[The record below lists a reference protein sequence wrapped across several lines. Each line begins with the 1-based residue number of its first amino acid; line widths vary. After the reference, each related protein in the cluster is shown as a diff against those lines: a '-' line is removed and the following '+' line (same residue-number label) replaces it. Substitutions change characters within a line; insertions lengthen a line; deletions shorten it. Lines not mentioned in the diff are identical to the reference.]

1 MDLEV
6 RSVSKRFGATIALD
20 NVNLKIT
27 SGTIHSLI
35 GENGAGKSTLGKI
48 LSGVY
53 QLDSGEVELAGQAVI
68 IGSPR
73 EALSRGIT
81 IIAQELSLVPS
92 RTAADNVYLG
102 IEDHAGPWVRRTV
115 IKERFEELMKSS
127 GIAVPNDR
135 PIAELSIGDQQK
147 VEILRA
153 LARNAEVI
161 VMDEPTARLSVE
173 ETGVLKSVMRSLR
186 DQGKTI
192 IFVSHFLGDVLDVS
206 DAITI
211 MRDGKII
218 RTSKPTEETHDSLVE
233 AMTGRKAGDAFPA
246 KKPPLA
252 PVSVLEVTGLTR
264 GALFSDIS
272 FTVGAGEIVALAG
285 LVGSG
290 RSEVARAIYGADPID
305 SGEVKLQGNTI
316 KISHPA
322 TAISNGIA
330 MIPESRKDQGL
341 ILDRPIRENIALP
354 YLKKLSSVLMKR
366 RQENSLV
373 SENFQAAGIRALSS
387 EMSVR
392 SLSGGNQQ
400 KVLFARSLAGAPTLF
415 IADEPTR
422 GVDVG
427 SKRAIYELMVDLASK
442 GMAVLVISSELDEVV
457 GLAHRVIVMQT
468 GKIVA
473 ELVGDQISESAVVAA
488 AFSTKQRE
496 GLAS

>member
-20 NVNLKIT
+20 NVNLKIA

-53 QLDSGEVELAGQAVI
+53 QLDSGEVELAGQAVT

-92 RTAADNVYLG
+92 RSAADNVYLG
-102 IEDHAGPWVRRTV
+102 IEDHAGPWVRRGV
-115 IKERFEELMKSS
+115 IKDRFEELTKTS
-127 GIAVPNDR
+127 GIIVPNDR
-135 PIAELSIGDQQK
+135 PVSALSIGDQQK

-173 ETGVLKSVMRSLR
+173 ETAVLKDVMRSLR

-218 RTSKPTEETHDSLVE
+218 RTSKPSEETHDSLVE
-233 AMTGRKAGDAFPA
+233 AMTGRKAGEAFPA
-246 KKPPLA
+246 KTPPNSPA
-252 PVSVLEVTGLTR
+252 PVLEVNGLTR
-264 GALFSDIS
+264 GMQFADIS

-290 RSEVARAIYGADPID
+290 RSEVARAIYGADPFD
-305 SGEVKLQGNTI
+305 SGEVKLQGSVI

-322 TAISNGIA
+322 TAIENGIA

-341 ILDRPIRENIALP
+341 ILDRSIRENISLP
-354 YLKKLSSVLMKR
+354 YLKKLSRLLMKR
-366 RQENSLV
+366 REENSMV
-373 SENFQAAGIRALSS
+373 AENFAAAGIRALSS
-387 EMSVR
+387 EMTVR

-400 KVLFARSLAGAPTLF
+400 KALFARSLAGHPTLF

-427 SKRAIYELMVDLASK
+427 SKRAIYELLADLAQK
-442 GMAVLVISSELDEVV
+442 GIAVLVISSELDEVV

-468 GKIVA
+468 GRIVT
-473 ELVGDQISESAVVAA
+473 ELVGDQISESAVVSA
-488 AFSTKQRE
+488 AFSMKQRE

>member
-1 MDLEV
+1 M
-6 RSVSKRFGATIALD
+6 R
-20 NVNLKIT
+20 
-27 SGTIHSLI
+27 
-35 GENGAGKSTLGKI
+35 
-48 LSGVY
+48 
-53 QLDSGEVELAGQAVI
+53 
-68 IGSPR
+68 
-73 EALSRGIT
+73 RG
-81 IIAQELSLVPS
+81 
-92 RTAADNVYLG
+92 
-102 IEDHAGPWVRRTV
+102 V
-115 IKERFEELMKSS
+115 IKDRFEELTKTS
-127 GIAVPNDR
+127 GLIVPNDR
-135 PIAELSIGDQQK
+135 PVSALSIGDQQK

-173 ETGVLKSVMRSLR
+173 ETAVLKDVMRSLR

-218 RTSKPTEETHDSLVE
+218 RTSKPSEETHDSLVE
-233 AMTGRKAGDAFPA
+233 AMTGRKAGEAFPA
-246 KKPPLA
+246 KTPPNSPA
-252 PVSVLEVTGLTR
+252 PVLEVNGLTR
-264 GALFSDIS
+264 GMQFADIS

-290 RSEVARAIYGADPID
+290 RSEVARAIYGADPFD
-305 SGEVKLQGNTI
+305 SGEVKLQGSVI

-322 TAISNGIA
+322 TAIENGIA

-341 ILDRPIRENIALP
+341 ILDRSIRENISLP
-354 YLKKLSSVLMKR
+354 YLKKLSRLLMKR
-366 RQENSLV
+366 REENSMV
-373 SENFQAAGIRALSS
+373 AENFAAAGIRALSS
-387 EMSVR
+387 EMTVR

-400 KVLFARSLAGAPTLF
+400 KALFARSLAGHPTLF

-427 SKRAIYELMVDLASK
+427 SKRAIYELLADLAQK

-468 GKIVA
+468 GRIVT
-473 ELVGDQISESAVVAA
+473 ELVGDQISESAVVSA
-488 AFSTKQRE
+488 AFSMKQRE

>member
-20 NVNLKIT
+20 NVNLKIA

-53 QLDSGEVELAGQAVI
+53 QLDSGEVELAGQAVM

-252 PVSVLEVTGLTR
+252 PVSVLEVNGLTR
-264 GALFSDIS
+264 GALFTNIS

-290 RSEVARAIYGADPID
+290 RSEVARAIYGADSFD
-305 SGEVKLQGNTI
+305 SGDVKLQGRVV

-322 TAISNGIA
+322 TAIENGIA

-341 ILDRPIRENIALP
+341 ILDRPISENIALP
-354 YLKKLSSVLMKR
+354 YLKKLSRVLMKR
-366 RQENSLV
+366 RQESSLV
-373 SENFQAAGIRALSS
+373 SENFQAAGIRALNS

-427 SKRAIYELMVDLASK
+427 SKRAIYELIVDLASK

-468 GKIVA
+468 GTIVA

-488 AFSTKQRE
+488 AFSTQQRE

>member
-20 NVNLKIT
+20 NVNLKIA

-252 PVSVLEVTGLTR
+252 PVSVLDVYGLTR
-264 GALFSDIS
+264 GALFTNIS
-272 FTVGAGEIVALAG
+272 FSVGAGEIVALAG

-290 RSEVARAIYGADPID
+290 RSEVARAIYGADSFD
-305 SGEVKLQGNTI
+305 SGDVKLQGSVV

-322 TAISNGIA
+322 TAIENGIA

-341 ILDRPIRENIALP
+341 ILDRPISENIALP
-354 YLKKLSSVLMKR
+354 YLKKLSRVLMKR
-366 RQENSLV
+366 RQESSLV
-373 SENFQAAGIRALSS
+373 SENFQAAGIRALNS

-427 SKRAIYELMVDLASK
+427 SKRAIYELIVDLASK

-468 GKIVA
+468 GRIVA

-488 AFSTKQRE
+488 AFSTQQRE

>member
-1 MDLEV
+1 
-6 RSVSKRFGATIALD
+6 
-20 NVNLKIT
+20 
-27 SGTIHSLI
+27 
-35 GENGAGKSTLGKI
+35 
-48 LSGVY
+48 
-53 QLDSGEVELAGQAVI
+53 
-68 IGSPR
+68 
-73 EALSRGIT
+73 
-81 IIAQELSLVPS
+81 
-92 RTAADNVYLG
+92 
-102 IEDHAGPWVRRTV
+102 VRRGV
-115 IKERFEELMKSS
+115 IKDRFEELTKTS
-127 GIAVPNDR
+127 GIIVPNDR
-135 PIAELSIGDQQK
+135 PVSALSIGDQQK

-173 ETGVLKSVMRSLR
+173 ETAVLKDVMRSLR

-211 MRDGKII
+211 MRDGRII
-218 RTSKPTEETHDSLVE
+218 RTSKPSDETHDSLVE

-246 KKPPLA
+246 KTPPNSPA
-252 PVSVLEVTGLTR
+252 PVLEVNGLTR
-264 GALFSDIS
+264 GVQFADIS

-305 SGEVKLQGNTI
+305 SGEVKLQGSVI

-322 TAISNGIA
+322 TAIENGIV

-341 ILDRPIRENIALP
+341 ILDRSIRENISLP
-354 YLKKLSSVLMKR
+354 YLKKLSQLLMKR
-366 RQENSLV
+366 REENSMV
-373 SENFQAAGIRALSS
+373 AENFAAAGIRALSS
-387 EMSVR
+387 EMTVR

-400 KVLFARSLAGAPTLF
+400 KALFARSLAGHPTLF

-427 SKRAIYELMVDLASK
+427 SKRAIYELLADLAQK
-442 GMAVLVISSELDEVV
+442 GMAVLVISSELEEVV

-468 GKIVA
+468 GRIVA
-473 ELVGDQISESAVVAA
+473 ELVGDQISESAVVSA
-488 AFSTKQRE
+488 AFSMKQRE

>member
-6 RSVSKRFGATIALD
+6 RGVNKRFGATVALD
-20 NVNLKIT
+20 SVNLKIA

-53 QLDSGEVELAGQAVI
+53 QLDSGEVELAGQAVT

-73 EALSRGIT
+73 DALSRGIT

-92 RTAADNVYLG
+92 RTAADNVFLG
-102 IEDHAGPWVRRTV
+102 IEDHAGPWVRRAA
-115 IKERFEELMKSS
+115 IKNRFEALMRNS

-135 PIAELSIGDQQK
+135 PVGELSIGDQQK

-173 ETGVLKSVMRSLR
+173 EPSVLKRVMRTLR

-218 RTSKPTEETHDSLVE
+218 RTSKPSDETHDSLVE

-246 KKPPLA
+246 KHPPA
-252 PVSVLEVTGLTR
+252 SPTPVLEVSGLTR
-264 GALFSDIS
+264 GIQFTDIT
-272 FTVGAGEIVALAG
+272 FAVGAGEIVALAG

-305 SGEVKLQGNTI
+305 SGEVRLQGNTI

-354 YLKKLSSVLMKR
+354 YLKKLSRVLMKR
-366 RQENSLV
+366 RQEDSLV
-373 SENFQAAGIRALSS
+373 AENFSAAGIRALSS
-387 EMSVR
+387 EMTVR

-400 KVLFARSLAGAPTLF
+400 KVLFARSLAGSPALF

-427 SKRAIYELMVDLASK
+427 SKRAIYELIADLAQK

-457 GLAHRVIVMQT
+457 GLAHRVLVMQA
-468 GKIVA
+468 GRIVA
-473 ELVGDQISESAVVAA
+473 ELAGDQISESAVVAA
-488 AFSTKQRE
+488 AFSTKKQE

>member
-1 MDLEV
+1 VDLEV

-20 NVNLKIT
+20 NVNLKIA

-53 QLDSGEVELAGQAVI
+53 QLDSGEVELAGQAVM

-233 AMTGRKAGDAFPA
+233 AMT
-246 KKPPLA
+246 
-252 PVSVLEVTGLTR
+252 E
-264 GALFSDIS
+264 
-272 FTVGAGEIVALAG
+272 
-285 LVGSG
+285 
-290 RSEVARAIYGADPID
+290 
-305 SGEVKLQGNTI
+305 Q
-316 KISHPA
+316 
-322 TAISNGIA
+322 
-330 MIPESRKDQGL
+330 
-341 ILDRPIRENIALP
+341 
-354 YLKKLSSVLMKR
+354 
-366 RQENSLV
+366 
-373 SENFQAAGIRALSS
+373 RALKT
-387 EMSVR
+387 VNDA
-392 SLSGGNQQ
+392 LSN
-400 KVLFARSLAGAPTLF
+400 T
-415 IADEPTR
+415 E
-422 GVDVG
+422 
-427 SKRAIYELMVDLASK
+427 E
-442 GMAVLVISSELDEVV
+442 
-457 GLAHRVIVMQT
+457 
-468 GKIVA
+468 
-473 ELVGDQISESAVVAA
+473 
-488 AFSTKQRE
+488 
-496 GLAS
+496 

>member
-6 RSVSKRFGATIALD
+6 RGINKRFGATVALD
-20 NVNLKIT
+20 SVNLKIA

-53 QLDSGEVELAGQAVI
+53 QLDSGEVELAGQTVT

-73 EALSRGIT
+73 DALSRGIT

-102 IEDHAGPWVRRTV
+102 IEDHAGLWVRRGV
-115 IKERFEELMKSS
+115 IKDRFEELTNTS
-127 GIAVPNDR
+127 GITVPNDR
-135 PIAELSIGDQQK
+135 PVSALSIGDQQK

-153 LARNAEVI
+153 LARNSEVI

-173 ETGVLKSVMRSLR
+173 ETAVLKTVMRSLR

>member
-20 NVNLKIT
+20 NVNLKIA

-53 QLDSGEVELAGQAVI
+53 QLDSGEVELAGQAVM

-252 PVSVLEVTGLTR
+252 PVSVLEVNGLTR
-264 GALFSDIS
+264 GALFTNIS
-272 FTVGAGEIVALAG
+272 FSVGAGEIVALAG

-290 RSEVARAIYGADPID
+290 RSEVARAIYGADSFD
-305 SGEVKLQGNTI
+305 SGDVKLQGSVV

-322 TAISNGIA
+322 TAIENGIA

-341 ILDRPIRENIALP
+341 ILDRPISENIALP
-354 YLKKLSSVLMKR
+354 YLKKLSRVLMKR
-366 RQENSLV
+366 RQESSLV
-373 SENFQAAGIRALSS
+373 SENFQAAGIRALNS

-427 SKRAIYELMVDLASK
+427 SKRAIYELIVDLASK

-468 GKIVA
+468 GTIVA

-488 AFSTKQRE
+488 AFSTQQRE

>member
-20 NVNLKIT
+20 NVNLKIA

-53 QLDSGEVELAGQAVI
+53 QLDSGEVELAGQAVM

-252 PVSVLEVTGLTR
+252 PVSVLEVNGLTR
-264 GALFSDIS
+264 GALFTNIS
-272 FTVGAGEIVALAG
+272 FSVGAGEIVALAG

-290 RSEVARAIYGADPID
+290 RSEVARAIYGADSFD
-305 SGEVKLQGNTI
+305 SGDVKLQGRVV

-322 TAISNGIA
+322 TAIENGIA

-341 ILDRPIRENIALP
+341 ILDRPISENIALP
-354 YLKKLSSVLMKR
+354 YLKKLSRVLMKR
-366 RQENSLV
+366 RQESSLV
-373 SENFQAAGIRALSS
+373 SENFQAAGIRALNS

-427 SKRAIYELMVDLASK
+427 SKRAIYELIVDLASK

-468 GKIVA
+468 GTIVA

-488 AFSTKQRE
+488 AFSTQQRE

>member
-6 RSVSKRFGATIALD
+6 RGVNKRFGATIALD
-20 NVNLKIT
+20 SVNLKIA
-27 SGTIHSLI
+27 SGSIHSLI

-53 QLDSGEVELAGQAVI
+53 QLDSGEVELAGQAVT

-102 IEDHAGPWVRRTV
+102 IEDHSGPWVQRSV
-115 IKERFEELMKSS
+115 IKERFEELMRSS
-127 GIAVPNDR
+127 GIAVSNDR
-135 PIAELSIGDQQK
+135 PVIELSIGDQQK

-173 ETGVLKSVMRSLR
+173 ETAVLKTVMRSLR

-218 RTSKPTEETHDSLVE
+218 RTSKPSDETHDSLVE

-246 KKPPLA
+246 KHRPASPT
-252 PVSVLEVTGLTR
+252 PVLEVSGLTR
-264 GALFSDIS
+264 GIQFADIS

-373 SENFQAAGIRALSS
+373 AENFSAAGIRALSS
-387 EMSVR
+387 EMTVR

-427 SKRAIYELMVDLASK
+427 SKRAIYELIADLAQK

-468 GKIVA
+468 GRIVA

>member
-1 MDLEV
+1 VDLEV

-20 NVNLKIT
+20 NVNLKIA
-27 SGTIHSLI
+27 SGAIHSLI

-53 QLDSGEVELAGQAVI
+53 QLDSGEVELAGQAI
-68 IGSPR
+68 TIGSPR

-92 RTAADNVYLG
+92 RSAADNVYLG
-102 IEDHAGPWVRRTV
+102 IEDHAGPWVRRAV
-115 IKERFEELMKSS
+115 IKDRFEELTKTS
-127 GIAVPNDR
+127 GITVPNDR
-135 PIAELSIGDQQK
+135 PVSALSIGDQQK

-173 ETGVLKSVMRSLR
+173 ETAVLKDVMRSLR
-186 DQGKTI
+186 NQGKTI

-218 RTSKPTEETHDSLVE
+218 RTSKPSDETHDSLVE
-233 AMTGRKAGDAFPA
+233 AMTGRKAGEAFPV
-246 KKPPLA
+246 KTPPNSPA
-252 PVSVLEVTGLTR
+252 PVLEVNGLTR
-264 GALFSDIS
+264 GVQFADIS

-305 SGEVKLQGNTI
+305 SGEVKLQGSVI

-322 TAISNGIA
+322 TAIENGIA

-341 ILDRPIRENIALP
+341 ILDRSIRENISLP
-354 YLKKLSSVLMKR
+354 YLKKLSRLLMKR
-366 RQENSLV
+366 REENSMV
-373 SENFQAAGIRALSS
+373 AENFAAAGIRALSS
-387 EMSVR
+387 EMTVR

-400 KVLFARSLAGAPTLF
+400 KALFARSLAGHPTLF

-427 SKRAIYELMVDLASK
+427 SKRAIYELLADLAQK

-468 GKIVA
+468 GRIVT
-473 ELVGDQISESAVVAA
+473 ELVGDQISESAVVSA
-488 AFSTKQRE
+488 AFSMKQRE

>member
-1 MDLEV
+1 VDLEV

-20 NVNLKIT
+20 NVNLKIA

>member
-20 NVNLKIT
+20 NVNLKIA
-27 SGTIHSLI
+27 SGAIHSLI

-53 QLDSGEVELAGQAVI
+53 QLDSGEVELAGQAI
-68 IGSPR
+68 TIGSPR

-92 RTAADNVYLG
+92 RSAADNVYLG
-102 IEDHAGPWVRRTV
+102 IEDHAGPWVRRAV
-115 IKERFEELMKSS
+115 IKDRFEELTKTS
-127 GIAVPNDR
+127 GITVPNDR
-135 PIAELSIGDQQK
+135 PVSALSIGDQQK

-173 ETGVLKSVMRSLR
+173 ETAVLKDVMRSLR
-186 DQGKTI
+186 NQGKTI

-218 RTSKPTEETHDSLVE
+218 RTSKPSDETHDSLVE
-233 AMTGRKAGDAFPA
+233 AMTGRKAGEAFPV
-246 KKPPLA
+246 KTPPNSPA
-252 PVSVLEVTGLTR
+252 PVLEVNGLTR
-264 GALFSDIS
+264 GVQFADIS

-305 SGEVKLQGNTI
+305 SGEVKLQGSVI

-322 TAISNGIA
+322 TAIENGIA

-341 ILDRPIRENIALP
+341 ILDRSIRENISLP
-354 YLKKLSSVLMKR
+354 YLKKLSRLLMKR
-366 RQENSLV
+366 REENSMV
-373 SENFQAAGIRALSS
+373 AENFAAAGIRALSS
-387 EMSVR
+387 EMTVR

-400 KVLFARSLAGAPTLF
+400 KALFARSLAGHPTLF

-427 SKRAIYELMVDLASK
+427 SKRAIYELLADLAQK

-468 GKIVA
+468 GRIVT
-473 ELVGDQISESAVVAA
+473 ELVGDQISESAVVSA
-488 AFSTKQRE
+488 AFSMKQRE